1 MEQRSGAQISR
12 KAFIQSFIILLAIML
27 IAGVLTLVV
36 PAGSYQRLDVDG
48 RQVIDPASFTRIES
62 PGYPVWRWFTAPVEV
77 LAGPDGLTIIVII
90 VFLLMVGAAFA
101 VLDGSG
107 ILRAVI
113 ASIVSRFGGRK
124 YLLLAL
130 ISLFFMLLGAFFG
143 IFEEVL
149 PLVPIMIAL
158 SIYLGWDTL
167 VGLGM
172 SILAV
177 NMGFSAAV
185 TNPFTIGV
193 AQKLAG
199 LPLFSG
205 ALLRLVFFVVI
216 YAIFYL
222 FLRAYARRVERAPQ
236 SSPVYREDQEYRQRH
251 PQFDLQQELSA
262 DTKLKSS
269 LTWFGIFALLILAVL
284 VGAPFIPALS
294 DYSLPVVALLFLA
307 GGLGAGFLSGKPAAV
322 VWKSALDGVIGIA
335 PGILL
340 ILMASSIKFIVVQ
353 GGILDTIL
361 HAAAGIFQGA
371 SAYGSTV
378 IIYLLALAIEFFIG
392 SGSAKAFLLMPILL
406 PLGDL
411 AGVTR
416 QVAVTAYCF
425 GDGFSNLIYP
435 TNPVLLI
442 ALGLT
447 VVTYPKWL
455 KWSLKLWAFVVPV
468 SLLFLG
474 LAVALHFGPF

>member
-1 MEQRSGAQISR
+1 MEQKSGAQISK
-12 KAFIQSFIILLAIML
+12 KAFIQSFFILLVIMIL
-27 IAGVLTLVV
+27 AGILTLIV
-36 PAGSYQRLDVDG
+36 PAGSYTRINQEG
-48 RQVIDPASFTRIES
+48 REIIDPASFTYQPR
-62 PGYPVWRWFTAPVEV
+62 PDYPFWRWFTAPFET
-77 LAGPDGLTIIVII
+77 LAGPDGLTVITII
-90 VFLLMVGAAFA
+90 VFLLMVGASFA

-113 ASIVSRFGGRK
+113 AGIVSRFGSRK
-124 YLLLAL
+124 YLLLML
-130 ISLFFMLLGAFFG
+130 ISLFFMLMGAFFG

-205 ALLRLVFFVVI
+205 SLLRLFFFVVI
-216 YAIFYL
+216 YAVFML
-222 FLRAYARRVERAPQ
+222 FLIRYAKSVERKPE
-236 SSPVYREDQEYRQRH
+236 SSPVYREDQEYKLRH
-251 PQFDLQQELSA
+251 PQFDLKQELA
-262 DTKLKSS
+262 TDTRLGKPIA
-269 LTWFGIFALLILAVL
+269 WFGVFTFLIMAVL
-284 VGAPFIPALS
+284 VGAPFIEVIS
-294 DYSLPVVALLFLA
+294 SYSLPIVALLFLI
-307 GGLGAGFLSGKPAAV
+307 GGLGAGLLSGVPSTR
-322 VWKSALDGVIGIA
+322 VWKSAWDGILGIA
-335 PGILL
+335 PGIVL
-340 ILMASSIKFIVVQ
+340 ILMAASVKHIVFM
-353 GGILDTIL
+353 GGIMDTIL
-361 HAAAGIFQGA
+361 NSAAGFISHASEYGA
-371 SAYGSTV
+371 SLIVYS
-378 IIYLLALAIEFFIG
+378 LALVIEFFIG
-392 SGSAKAFLLMPILL
+392 SGSAKAFLLMPILV
-406 PLGDL
+406 PLADL
-411 AGVTR
+411 VGVTR

-455 KWSLKLWAFVVPV
+455 KWSLKLWAVVVPV
-468 SLLFLG
+468 TLLFLAM
-474 LAVALHFGPF
+474 AVAIKFGPF